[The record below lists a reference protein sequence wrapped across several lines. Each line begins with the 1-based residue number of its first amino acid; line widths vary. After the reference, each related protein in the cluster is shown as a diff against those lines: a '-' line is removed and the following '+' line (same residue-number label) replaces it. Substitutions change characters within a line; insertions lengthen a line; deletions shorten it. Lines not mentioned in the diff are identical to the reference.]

1 MTAAD
6 GADGKRI
13 LVFAESTICW
23 NALLPVVMGLR
34 QRAGLQRAK
43 IGVSRP
49 ADKDHVEWYFIS
61 AASARLFRELYV
73 PADDAMVPSWDI
85 FVVSMKSPFVG
96 LAPAQHVVCVHHG
109 MGFGNH
115 ADSCRFTPQ
124 ARSIAASARQRRTIL
139 PSRPANGHHLGV
151 SSPPARRATIAWRRS
166 WPQLRMC
173 ANR

>member
-13 LVFAESTICW
+13 LVFAESTISW

-49 ADKDHVEWYFIS
+49 ADKDHVEWHFIS
-61 AASARLFRELYV
+61 AASERLFRELYV

-85 FVVSMKSPFVG
+85 FVVSP
-96 LAPAQHVVCVHHG
+96 
-109 MGFGNH
+109 
-115 ADSCRFTPQ
+115 
-124 ARSIAASARQRRTIL
+124 
-139 PSRPANGHHLGV
+139 
-151 SSPPARRATIAWRRS
+151 
-166 WPQLRMC
+166 
-173 ANR
+173 